1 MEKAFDEE
9 LRALYEQLLK
19 LAEKEEQAITAD
31 NLGELEA
38 CATRKQKIIKKLREI
53 ENRKGQHG
61 HLAMSDEVARL
72 LVEAAERH
80 ERVQQKIKV
89 MLGECQ
95 QAILEVRTGRRAH
108 RAYWQAHKKRAERSP
123 RLV

>member
-1 MEKAFDEE
+1 MEKPFNEG
-9 LRALYEQLLK
+9 LRSLYEQLLK
-19 LAEKEEQAITAD
+19 LTDKEEQAITAD

-38 CATRKQKIIKKLREI
+38 CARRKEEIFIKLREI
-53 ENRKGQHG
+53 EKKKEQHG
-61 HLAMSDEVARL
+61 LSKISEETARL
-72 LVEAAERH
+72 LEQVAERH
-80 ERVQQKIKV
+80 ERVRERIQA

-108 RAYWQAHKKRAERSP
+108 RAYWQARKKRAERSS